1 MSAPPAVRA
10 AALSVGYDGQP
21 VVEDITLEVAPGA
34 TLAVLGTN
42 GSGKSTLIK
51 TLVGLLPPLAGS
63 AEVLGAA
70 PGASPARVAYLGQI
84 QPSGFVLPVRA
95 SDVVAMGRFPARGLL
110 GRMRADDRRRISESM
125 ERMGV
130 AHLADAPLGGL
141 SGGQRQRVL
150 IAQSLAWGADVL
162 ILDEPTAGLDVAGQE
177 LLGAALAE
185 ERARGVAVVVCTH
198 DIADALSAERAL
210 LLARRVV
217 AYGPPADT
225 LTRERLMETF
235 GLVLAE
241 LPGGHELA
249 MDPVHR
255 HDH

>member
-1 MSAPPAVRA
+1 MSATPAIHTQGLA
-10 AALSVGYDGQP
+10 VGYDGRA
-21 VVEDITLEVAPGA
+21 VVEDITLDVEPGT

-42 GSGKSTLIK
+42 GSGKSTLVK
-51 TLVGLLPPLAGS
+51 TLAGLLAPVAGS
-63 AEVLGAA
+63 AQVLGGA
-70 PGASPARVAYLGQI
+70 PGTRPARVGYLGQI
-84 QPSGFVLPVRA
+84 APSGFVLPVRA
-95 SDVVAMGRFPARGLL
+95 ADVVAMGRFAARGLL
-110 GRMRADDRRRISESM
+110 GRMRAEDRRRVAGAM

-130 AHLADAPLGGL
+130 THLADAPLASL

-150 IAQSLAWGADVL
+150 IAQALAWGADVL
-162 ILDEPTAGLDVAGQE
+162 ILDEPGAGLDVAGQD
-177 LLGAALAE
+177 LLGTALAR
-185 ERARGVAVVVCTH
+185 ERERGVALIVCTH
-198 DIADALSAERAL
+198 DIADALTAERAL
-210 LLARRVV
+210 LLAGRVV
-217 AYGPPADT
+217 AYGPPAAT